1 MKSSRVVREERGTLP
16 ELTGPSL
23 EDELI
28 LEGGPTPTPAA
39 VGERVGS
46 ARQALNGCDRFGPP
60 LGIGLM
66 VGGVL
71 TAVAG
76 IPLFVIGSRQVP
88 ARPGLGNLAPTVAV
102 GAGSGSLRW
111 SF

>member
-1 MKSSRVVREERGTLP
+1 
-16 ELTGPSL
+16 
-23 EDELI
+23 
-28 LEGGPTPTPAA
+28 
-39 VGERVGS
+39 
-46 ARQALNGCDRFGPP
+46 
-60 LGIGLM
+60 M

-111 SF
+111 NF